1 MKLAE
6 LQKRFVSS
14 AYGKIDPRL
23 AAAVRGGGRL
33 SSADAVGV
41 YRSGYPARLSE
52 ALGET
57 FEACWRVLGDSDFLA
72 ACAEFARKAPSTSHN
87 LSDYGAG
94 FPAFLLKKFK
104 GEAPYIGELGRLE
117 WEYKE
122 LFHKAPHRSL
132 RADLLAKQ
140 AKPDSVLKIGTAT
153 ALLTLK
159 HSVLGIWK
167 RDRNDERR
175 ISPAE
180 WNKKEHVLLFKHGD
194 NDVKYVVLDRPEF
207 LTLQGLR
214 AGKRLQDAFAPGMNE
229 SRTGKLFAFLAQ
241 NGLVESVS

>member
-1 MKLAE
+1 VRLAE
-6 LQKRFVSS
+6 LQKRFVAS
-14 AYGKIDPRL
+14 AYGRIDPRL

-57 FEACWRVLGDSDFLA
+57 FEACWRVLGDADFLA
-72 ACAEFARKAPSTSHN
+72 ACAEFARKVPSTSHN
-87 LSDYGAG
+87 LSDYGAK
-94 FPAFLLKKFK
+94 FPAFLLGKFK

-122 LFHKAPHRSL
+122 LFHKAPHQSL

-140 AKPDSVLKIGTAT
+140 AKPDSVLNIGTAT

-159 HSVLGIWK
+159 YSVLNIWK
-167 RDRNDERR
+167 RDRTDERR
-175 ISPAE
+175 IDPAE
-180 WNKKEHVLLFKHGD
+180 WNTKQHVILFKHGG
-194 NDVKYVVLDRPEF
+194 NDVKHAILSRPEV
-207 LTLQGLR
+207 LTLQSLR
-214 AGKRLQDAFAPGMNE
+214 AGKKVLNAFASGMDE
-229 SRTGKLFAFLAQ
+229 SRTRKLFAFLAE